1 MKKLSA
7 SIFSI
12 VCNYRMNFF
21 PNAGLKTTEWTA
33 PSFAVKQQCRPLY
46 IMRHGVKKAPYI
58 ASQYGVIGQK
68 ISVCEFRCEEL
79 KSLLRRIVTWLMCI
93 LRLVNFL
100 LFWLV
105 SQSTVAAMNRLSE
118 SCRSVMY
125 RIYYGVYYS
134 LQPISGVE
142 MKSLRLRNVNFALFR
157 WIIRATEGHV
167 TMTCVTSQT
176 E

>member
-7 SIFSI
+7 SIFSV
-12 VCNYRMNFF
+12 VCNCRVNFF

-33 PSFAVKQQCRPLY
+33 PSFAMRQQCRPLY
-46 IMRHGVKKAPYI
+46 IMRYGVKNNSLYCQSTWCHRP
-58 ASQYGVIGQK
+58 
-68 ISVCEFRCEEL
+68 EFRCEKL
-79 KSLLRRIVTWLMCI
+79 KSLLRRIVTWLVRI
-93 LRLVNFL
+93 LWLVNCL
-100 LFWLV
+100 LFWWL
-105 SQSTVAAMNRLSE
+105 SQLTVAAMNRLSE

-125 RIYYGVYYS
+125 RIYYGVCYS

-142 MKSLRLRNVNFALFR
+142 MKSWRLRNVNFALFR